1 MGKNNW
7 QIYKFG
13 GSSLNDS
20 DCINRVCNLI
30 KGNSSENLIV
40 VVSAMS
46 GMTNQLLEYSQS
58 KDESILQTIS
68 DRYIQ
73 TLNAT
78 LKDESFIENVI
89 NEFNQDLV
97 SIRERARLD
106 SEVTLNIEDN
116 QILGYGEI
124 WSSRLIKSVLNQ
136 VSSDL
141 SDRDLHLINPLDVV
155 TVYHTDMGTNID
167 WIESKKLFNKEFSGK
182 QGIFIMGGFLAR
194 DSNSIATNLGRNGS
208 DYSAS
213 IMGSLAEAKDVSIW
227 TDTNGIMTADP
238 NQIQSAK
245 TIKKM
250 SYDEAIE
257 LAYFGAEVIHE
268 KTMLPLMNKGIPIY
282 IRNTFNPESN
292 GTEISSKANGQQLSL
307 IHI

>member
-78 LKDESFIENVI
+78 LKDELFIENVI

-97 SIRERARLD
+97 SIRERAR
-106 SEVTLNIEDN
+106 
-116 QILGYGEI
+116 ILI
-124 WSSRLIKSVLNQ
+124 Q
-136 VSSDL
+136 V
-141 SDRDLHLINPLDVV
+141 
-155 TVYHTDMGTNID
+155 
-167 WIESKKLFNKEFSGK
+167 
-182 QGIFIMGGFLAR
+182 
-194 DSNSIATNLGRNGS
+194 
-208 DYSAS
+208 
-213 IMGSLAEAKDVSIW
+213 
-227 TDTNGIMTADP
+227 
-238 NQIQSAK
+238 
-245 TIKKM
+245 
-250 SYDEAIE
+250 
-257 LAYFGAEVIHE
+257 
-268 KTMLPLMNKGIPIY
+268 
-282 IRNTFNPESN
+282 
-292 GTEISSKANGQQLSL
+292 
-307 IHI
+307 